1 LIKPVLHAVAGDAQ
15 PSNHQ
20 PVMSTTYQAF
30 APIAARPWGA
40 ALPSSIAGLQEVVV
54 LRDRRHQA
62 IAPPG

>member
-1 LIKPVLHAVAGDAQ
+1 
-15 PSNHQ
+15 
-20 PVMSTTYQAF
+20 MSTTYQAF

-54 LRDRRHQA
+54 LRDRCHQA